1 MTEQVKE
8 RLETITAYILL
19 IFGTITTLLAI
30 CIVIDYIAPDTIGV
44 KTALESMIYPKNIK
58 GK

>member
-30 CIVIDYIAPDTIGV
+30 CIVIDYISPDTIGV